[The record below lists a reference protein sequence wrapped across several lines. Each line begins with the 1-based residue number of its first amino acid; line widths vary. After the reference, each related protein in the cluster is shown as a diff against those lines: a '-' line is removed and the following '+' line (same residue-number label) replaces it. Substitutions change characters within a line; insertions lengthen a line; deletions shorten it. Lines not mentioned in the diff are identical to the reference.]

1 MIYSDQ
7 VSECDLNGTNRKYKI
22 LSGIS
27 NTEDADSAGKLE
39 LELRWVNCTW
49 KQRNA
54 HRSLLIK

>member
-7 VSECDLNGTNRKYKI
+7 VSECDQNGTNRKYKI

-39 LELRWVNCTW
+39 LRWVNCTW